1 MQTIQRAVDYRASR
15 RQGGDVEDTRALDLL
30 RDVFVCVS
38 IPVVV
43 YGLAF
48 LALRAVLSM
57 FFS

>member
-1 MQTIQRAVDYRASR
+1 MQTIQRLVDHRATR
-15 RQGGDVEDTRALDLL
+15 RQGEDDEDTRALDLL
-30 RDVFVCVS
+30 KDVFVCVS

-48 LALRAVLSM
+48 FTLRAFLGM